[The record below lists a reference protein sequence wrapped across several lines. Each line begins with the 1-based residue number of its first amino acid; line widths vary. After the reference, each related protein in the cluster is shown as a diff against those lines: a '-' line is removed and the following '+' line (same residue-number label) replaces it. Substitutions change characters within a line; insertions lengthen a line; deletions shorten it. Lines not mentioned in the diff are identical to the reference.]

1 MNNLI
6 TVKEAANIL
15 GVSPKTVRRWE
26 NEGRISSLRTVGGHR
41 RFAVTDLLQFK
52 EMDSLV
58 VGYARVCREN
68 HTEVLIEQVQALK
81 TYCLKGESKYEIIED
96 ISNGITYDR
105 QGVRRL
111 INLICSYRVRCLV
124 IPHTQSLGRF
134 CHDLIFMLCS
144 IFKVQVVILNESDE
158 LAEEDMIGDIQ
169 EILNTL
175 KVSLL
180 GLQNPENQYL
190 IQHLEAM
197 FKL

>member
-6 TVKEAANIL
+6 TVREAANIL

-52 EMDSLV
+52 EMDSLI
-58 VGYARVCREN
+58 VGYARVCCEN
-68 HTEVLIEQVQALK
+68 HAEVLIDQVQALK
-81 TYCLKGESKYEIIED
+81 AYCLKGESKYEIIED
-96 ISNGITYDR
+96 VGNGITCDR
-105 QGVRRL
+105 QGLKHL

-124 IPHTQSLGRF
+124 IPNPQSLGRF
-134 CHDLIFMLCS
+134 CNDLIFRLCN
-144 IFKVQVVILNESDE
+144 IFKVQVVILNASEE
-158 LAEEDMIGDIQ
+158 LTEEEMIGDMQ
-169 EILNTL
+169 EILNIM

-180 GLQNPENQYL
+180 GLQNPENQSL

-197 FKL
+197 LEL